1 MLLKGTFASPLLKH
15 RRESGEKKR
24 QQQAIAKLFALHA
37 NAISLQSM
45 TLQFKRRDV
54 KVFYCVDL
62 TSVYSV
68 TIGKFVLTSVS
79 ASD

>member
-1 MLLKGTFASPLLKH
+1 MTTT
-15 RRESGEKKR
+15 
-24 QQQAIAKLFALHA
+24 QAIAKLFALHA
-37 NAISLQSM
+37 NAMSLQSM

-62 TSVYSV
+62 TSVYSF